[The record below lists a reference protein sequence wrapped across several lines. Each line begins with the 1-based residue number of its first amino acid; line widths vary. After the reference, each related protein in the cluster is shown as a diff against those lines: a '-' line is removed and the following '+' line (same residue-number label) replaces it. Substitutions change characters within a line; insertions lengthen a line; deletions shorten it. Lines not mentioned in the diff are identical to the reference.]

1 MLNQK
6 MNIVFLSSDEFAEH
20 MSVVMTSILLNNNN
34 YHIDFYVLTKGIEEN
49 KKNKINKLSNT
60 YDCSI
65 NYISIDDSIFN
76 GINPDFHYNSI
87 ETYYRLI
94 AADCIKSIDKC
105 LIIDIDTIV
114 NGSLKEFWET
124 DIDNFY
130 CAATKDL
137 YTYNIENYLK
147 TIKYPPGCTYFNA
160 GILLLNL
167 KKIREERLVN
177 KLLLKAKEIHKKVKF
192 LEQDILNLVF
202 LDRVRIVDSIYNYT
216 TTNQQLEP
224 DKRESWTIRHFNG
237 PIKPWQNI
245 NNTYPDFHL
254 YFYYKNFSPFYNKI
268 KIFEIH
274 NKDNLVFASDT
285 LTPISTGNNK
295 LNTKMLNDN
304 TLNNIA
310 HKNPYY
316 AEMTAWY
323 WVWKNFLQTHEK
335 TEFIGFCHYRRFLDF
350 TKGPSGYRTFS
361 KRLDCSVFKET
372 YSSNYSENIVY
383 DYIKNYDVILP
394 ELHHLYKEE
403 GTIYNQFVKGHPK
416 EEIDKLINIIKN
428 FYPDY
433 VQDMEEF
440 LNGTTGYFCL
450 NYVMKT
456 HLFEEFMTW
465 TFDLLDKMEKI
476 TDWSKY
482 TDYLT
487 QKTPAYLM
495 ERFFNVWL
503 RHKIRVYNIK
513 ILEREGILLNT
524 EDIEKESDQRVY
536 KIIPGVN
543 IRHDGK
549 TIRVLNL
556 FGIKIKAKKEKK
568 AGYNLLKIG
577 KIKIYK
583 YSPVY
588 WIEKFYK
595 KKDLKLVATLLVRDE
610 IDILEENIKFH
621 LSMGVDFIIATD
633 NGSIDGSRDV
643 LLKYQNLGV
652 LKLIDEPSQDYQQIA
667 WVDRMIKIAK
677 KDYKADWIINLDAD
691 EFWYSEKGNLKED
704 LALLDKFNVIKIPSL
719 FMYPDIEDNEN
730 KKFYDITNGQFE
742 TLSKCIH
749 KTKGYKKIHMG
760 AHDVDMNNKKSTF
773 YSGISLFHYF
783 MRSYKQFEYK
793 VKISGEALLKNKK
806 RKKYQGS
813 QMIYFYKKYLNNEL
827 KSVYKKRLEQQKN
840 KIHNN
845 RIKDFILNDY
855 KTINKLYNE
864 SLEGTK
870 VFWHEN

>member
-1 MLNQK
+1 MLKQK
-6 MNIVFLSSDEFAEH
+6 MNIVFLSSDKFAEH
-20 MSVVMTSILLNNNN
+20 MSVVMTSILLNNKDF
-34 YHIDFYVLTKGIEEN
+34 HIDFYVLTKGIEEN
-49 KKNKINKLSNT
+49 KKNRINELTKT

-65 NYISIDDSIFN
+65 NYISVEDSIFD
-76 GINPDFHYNSI
+76 GINPDFSYNSI

-94 AADCIKSIDKC
+94 VADYIKNIEKC
-105 LIIDIDTIV
+105 LVIDIDTIV
-114 NGSLKEFWET
+114 NGSLKEFWEI
-124 DIDNFY
+124 DIDKFY

-137 YTYNIENYLK
+137 YTYNIKKYLK
-147 TIKYPPGCTYFNA
+147 KIKYPLECTYFNA

-167 KKIREERLVN
+167 KKIREDKLVS

-192 LEQDILNLVF
+192 LDQDVLNLVF
-202 LDRVRIVDSIYNYT
+202 LDKVRIVDSIYNYT

-224 DKRESWTIRHFNG
+224 DKRKSWIIRHFNG

-245 NNTYPDFHL
+245 NNTYPDFYL

-274 NKDNLVFASDT
+274 NKNNLVFASDT
-285 LTPISTGNNK
+285 LTPICTGNVK

-304 TLNNIA
+304 TLNSIA

-335 TEFIGFCHYRRFLDF
+335 TEFVGFCHYRRFLDF
-350 TKGPSGYRTFS
+350 SKAPSNYRTFS
-361 KRLDCSVFKET
+361 KWIDSSIFQET
-372 YSSNYSENIVY
+372 YSSNYSENKIY
-383 DYIKNYDVILP
+383 DCIKKYDVILP
-394 ELHHLYKEE
+394 ELHHLDKKEK
-403 GTIYNQFVKGHPK
+403 TIYNQFVESHPK
-416 EEIDKLINIIKN
+416 EEIDKLISIIKN

-433 VQDMEEF
+433 VQDMEEY

-465 TFDLLDKMEKI
+465 TFDLLDKMDAI

-487 QKTPAYLM
+487 RKTPAYLM

-503 RHKIRVYNIK
+503 RHKMRVYNIK
-513 ILEREGILLNT
+513 ILEREGILL
-524 EDIEKESDQRVY
+524 IQKESDQRIY

-543 IRHDGK
+543 IAHDGK
-549 TIRVLNL
+549 RRILNI
-556 FGIKIKAKKEKK
+556 FGIKIKAKKEKNF
-568 AGYNLLKIG
+568 GYNLLKIG

-583 YSPVY
+583 YSPLY
-588 WIEKFYK
+588 WVEKFYK
-595 KKDLKLVATLLVRDE
+595 KRDLKLVATLLVRDE

-643 LLKYQNLGV
+643 LLKYQDLGV
-652 LKLIDEPSQDYQQIA
+652 LKLIDEPSQDYNQVA

-691 EFWYSEKGNLKED
+691 EFWYSEKGNLKDD

-730 KKFYDITNGQFE
+730 KNFYDTTNGQFE
-742 TLSKCIH
+742 ALCKCIH

-760 AHDVDMNNKKSTF
+760 SHDVDMNNKKSTF

-793 VKISGEALLKNKK
+793 VKISGEALNNNKK
-806 RKKYQGS
+806 IKKDQAK
-813 QMIYFYKKYLNNEL
+813 QMRYFYKKYLNNEL
-827 KSVYKKRLEQQKN
+827 KYVYKERIEQQKN
-840 KIHNN
+840 KIHNSI
-845 RIKDFILNDY
+845 IKDYILNGY
-855 KTINKLYNE
+855 KTTNKLYNE
-864 SLEGTK
+864 SLENTVVYYNK
-870 VFWHEN
+870 